1 MYSKLS
7 VWETLIILT
16 LLSSF
21 LLDIFVAAIAFKAL
35 RDIKEKRR
43 DEYSQVLN
51 FEV

>member
-1 MYSKLS
+1 MHSKLS

-16 LLSSF
+16 ILSSF
-21 LLDIFVAAIAFKAL
+21 LLDIFVAAITFKAL